1 MSDEEAIPSSQVP
14 TAFTLGS
21 PLKARRMSNQH
32 RALLLVPKE
41 MSVFGDYPTQG
52 WRYWAFMTFVVALGI
67 IGFALM
73 FAVTGGTAG

>member
-1 MSDEEAIPSSQVP
+1 
-14 TAFTLGS
+14 
-21 PLKARRMSNQH
+21 
-32 RALLLVPKE
+32 LLVLKE